1 MMQTPLEVTFSNI
14 DKSSAVEEL
23 IQKKVEKL
31 ETAYHDITSCHVYL
45 NKPHKGKDKIFE
57 VHVEVRVPGEEF
69 VVSSNPGAKHNHADI
84 NIVIRDSFKAIEK
97 QLATH
102 KQKNRSRRHTALKA
116 SEEE

>member
-1 MMQTPLEVTFSNI
+1 MQTPLEVTFSNI
-14 DKSSAVEEL
+14 DKSAAVEEL

-31 ETAYHDITSCHVYL
+31 EKAYHDITSCHVYL
-45 NKPHKGKDKIFE
+45 DKPHKRKDQSFE

-69 VVSSNPGAKHNHADI
+69 VVSSNPGSKHKHADI
-84 NIVIRDSFKAIEK
+84 NIAIRDSFKAIEK

-102 KQKNRSRRHTALKA
+102 KQKNHSRRHTALAA